1 MKRVGRFCLVVAAF
15 VMSLAAAA
23 FADEVTDWNQNLFQ
37 AALAATPPTNPLVM
51 SRVTAIVQSAVFD
64 AANGIARKYTPI
76 HVEPAAPGGASQWAA
91 VVQAAYATLVAL
103 YPDQLAALD
112 AKRAASLAAIPD
124 GPPKERGIQ
133 WGQTVA
139 AGILAWR
146 STDGFAP
153 PPPPFLGG
161 LAVGQ
166 WRPTP
171 PTFLPGA
178 GPQFAYMTP
187 WVIESPS
194 QFRPS
199 GPPALD
205 SPAYTSDFIETKLMG
220 SLTSGART
228 LDQTTAAQFWA
239 ASSASYYWNLVTV
252 ELTSRHQTSLL
263 EEARLLALV
272 DLAMADAAIACWEAK
287 YTYVFWRPVTAIPLA
302 ATDPNPDTVADPAWM
317 PLLVTPA
324 HQEYP
329 SGHSTVSG
337 AAAAVLAAEFGDDTA
352 FDVTSDVMLGV
363 TRSFTSFTAS
373 LDEIK
378 DARINAGIHFR
389 SACNDGQATGIDVA
403 NYVLE
408 HALQRAH
415 GNGN

>member
-1 MKRVGRFCLVVAAF
+1 MVVAAF
-15 VMSLAAAA
+15 VVSLTAAAL
-23 FADEVTDWNQNLFQ
+23 ADEVTDWNRNLFQ

-76 HVEPAAPGGASQWAA
+76 HVEPGAPAGASQEAA

-103 YPDQLAALD
+103 YPAQVETLD
-112 AKRAASLAAIPD
+112 AKRTASLAAIPS
-124 GPPKERGIQ
+124 GRSKIQGIH
-133 WGQTVA
+133 WGTTVA
-139 AGILAWR
+139 KAILAWR
-146 STDGFAP
+146 SADGFLP

-161 LAVGQ
+161 TAVGQ

-171 PTFLPGA
+171 PALLSGA
-178 GPQFAYMTP
+178 GPQFAHMTP

-205 SPAYTSDFIETKLMG
+205 SPAYTSDYIETETMG
-220 SLTSGART
+220 SVASAART
-228 LDQTTAAQFWA
+228 LDQTTAARFWN
-239 ASSASYYWNLVTV
+239 SSTASYYWNLVTV
-252 ELTSRHQTSLL
+252 ELYSRHQTSLL

-272 DLAMADAAIACWEAK
+272 DLAMADAAIACWDAK
-287 YTYVFWRPVTAIPLA
+287 YNYVFWRPVTAIPLA
-302 ATDPNPDTVADPAWM
+302 ETDPNPATVADPAWL

-324 HQEYP
+324 HPEYP

-337 AAAAVLAAEFGDDTA
+337 SAAAVLAAEFGDDTA
-352 FDVTSDVMLGV
+352 FDVTSDVLLGV
-363 TRSFTSFTAS
+363 VRSFTSFTAA
-373 LDEIK
+373 LDEVK

-389 SACNDGQATGIDVA
+389 SACNDGQATGIAVA

-408 HALQRAH
+408 HALQRTH
-415 GNGN
+415 Y

>member
-1 MKRVGRFCLVVAAF
+1 MKRVGRFCLVLAAF
-15 VMSLAAAA
+15 VLSLTATAL
-23 FADEVTDWNQNLFQ
+23 ADEVTDWNQNLFQ
-37 AALAATPPTNPLVM
+37 AALAATPPTSPLVM
-51 SRVTAIVQSAVFD
+51 SRSTAIVQSAVFD

-76 HVEPAAPGGASQWAA
+76 HVEPAAPGGASERAA

-103 YPDQLAALD
+103 YPAQLATLD

-124 GPPKERGIQ
+124 GPPKQLGIE

-139 AGILAWR
+139 AAILAWR

-161 LAVGQ
+161 PAVGQ

-205 SPAYTSDFIETKLMG
+205 SPTYTSDFIETKLMG

-228 LDQTTAAQFWA
+228 ADQTTAAQFWA
-239 ASSASYYWNLVTV
+239 ASTASYYWNLVTV
-252 ELTSRHQTSLL
+252 ELYSRHQASLL
-263 EEARLLALV
+263 EKARLLALV
-272 DLAMADAAIACWEAK
+272 DLAMADAGIACWDAK
-287 YTYVFWRPVTAIPLA
+287 YHYVFWRPVTAIPLA

-317 PLLVTPA
+317 PLLITPA
-324 HQEYP
+324 HPEYP

-363 TRSFTSFTAS
+363 TRSFTSFTAA
-373 LDEIK
+373 LDEVK
-378 DARINAGIHFR
+378 DARIDAGIHFR
-389 SACNDGQATGIDVA
+389 SACNDGQATGIAVA

-408 HALQRAH
+408 NALQRAH
-415 GNGN
+415 GNGH